1 MGGINHAMASD
12 IEKAER
18 EQRAERLKQARRAAG
33 FRGATGVAQA
43 ISGLNIDTYKAHEQG
58 RNGFGLTDAKRYARA
73 FRVSLQWL
81 NFGLG
86 SPDDPYVEDAAPV
99 VTAPLISWVSAGAM
113 ETPEVV
119 QESQDAE
126 RIAVGGLDPNGEWIA
141 LRIPPLYD
149 SMDRISPPESVIIV
163 NLKDRRL
170 VSNACYVI
178 ADAESGEASYKRY
191 RANPPRW
198 EPVSTNP
205 SHEAMFLDDMDGE
218 PRIIGRV
225 RRSMIDM

>member
-1 MGGINHAMASD
+1 MTKGKFPNGLGEAMR
-12 IEKAER
+12 KA
-18 EQRAERLKQARRAAG
+18 
-33 FRGATGVAQA
+33 GV
-43 ISGLNIDTYKAHEQG
+43 
-58 RNGFGLTDAKRYARA
+58 GLTRLGELIGTSKQNVGRWVDGERRLRPEWAKKIAPFLDTTPEA
-73 FRVSLQWL
+73 LL
-81 NFGLG
+81 LLDHGANA
-86 SPDDPYVEDAAPV
+86 PDFEIPM
-99 VTAPLISWVSAGAM
+99 ISWVSAGAM
-113 ETPEVV
+113 EAPEVV
-119 QESQDAE
+119 QELEDAPKLHMS
-126 RIAVGGLDPNGEWIA
+126 GLDHDGEWIA

-198 EPVSTNP
+198 EPVSTNLT
-205 SHEAMFLDDMDGE
+205 HEPIFLDEMEGE

-225 RRSMIDM
+225 RRTMLDM